1 MGSEVPRKRGLTS
14 YLLTGG
20 GGCPWAVMT
29 KTVAMFKHFTSNY
42 FAGRIQ
48 PRLQGTGGAGSGQRN
63 RKRTGP
69 AGVMELVASVVAACK
84 TQPTPK

>member
-1 MGSEVPRKRGLTS
+1 MTK
-14 YLLTGG
+14 
-20 GGCPWAVMT
+20 T
-29 KTVAMFKHFTSNY
+29 KTVAVFKHFTSNY

-48 PRLQGTGGAGSGQRN
+48 PRNRRGTGLGQRN

-69 AGVMELVASVVAACK
+69 AGVMELVASVVAAGK